1 MQHEKVFI
9 DTNILLSPNFDFS
22 KYKKVYTAITCIE
35 ELDGLK
41 HNEKVGYQARQAI
54 KNIINADNVEVKI
67 NCSYSGTNKFLEHK
81 NDNIIL
87 AFAYETYTLDNECIF
102 LTDDYNLFLKAKTL
116 NLPCSLFENRDK
128 EDNYAGWKII
138 EMDEIELANF
148 YENEVKVNKWD
159 LHINE
164 YLLIKSKEEN
174 RIVDSWV
181 WTDKG
186 FRHIATKRVNSNL
199 LGKLSLKD
207 EYQVCAIDSMFHNKM
222 TMVKGKAGSG
232 KSLLSL
238 SYAISM
244 FEKGTY
250 DKLII
255 FANPTPAR
263 NSSKLGFYPGTR
275 LEKILE
281 TSTGNMLISKIGDR
295 IQLEQ
300 LINQN
305 KINIL
310 PFCDI
315 RGYDTTNMKAIVY
328 IPEAQN
334 LDIELMKIAIQR
346 IGDDCQLIIDGDYNA
361 QVDLQAFEGNN
372 NGMKRVSEV
381 FRGQS
386 FYGEIELPIIYR
398 SKMAE
403 WAENL

>member
-1 MQHEKVFI
+1 M
-9 DTNILLSPNFDFS
+9 D
-22 KYKKVYTAITCIE
+22 
-35 ELDGLK
+35 
-41 HNEKVGYQARQAI
+41 
-54 KNIINADNVEVKI
+54 EVK
-67 NCSYSGTNKFLEHK
+67 
-81 NDNIIL
+81 
-87 AFAYETYTLDNECIF
+87 
-102 LTDDYNLFLKAKTL
+102 
-116 NLPCSLFENRDK
+116 
-128 EDNYAGWKII
+128 
-138 EMDEIELANF
+138 LANF

-159 LHINE
+159 LYINE
-164 YLLIKSKEEN
+164 YLLIKSKEEDK
-174 RIVDSWV
+174 IVDSWV

-244 FEKGTY
+244 IEKGTY

-381 FRGQS
+381 FRGQN
-386 FYGEIELPIIYR
+386 FYGEVELPIVYR

>member
-1 MQHEKVFI
+1 MHYEKVFV
-9 DTNILLSPNFDFS
+9 DTNVLLSPNFDFS

-41 HNEKVGYQARQAI
+41 HDEKVGYQARQAI

-116 NLPCSLFENRDK
+116 NLPCSLFENKDK
-128 EDNYAGWKII
+128 EDNYTGWKII

-186 FRHIATKRVNSNL
+186 FRRIAAKRVNSNL

-244 FEKGTY
+244 IEKGTY

-372 NGMKRVSEV
+372 NGMRRVSEV

-386 FYGEIELPIIYR
+386 FYGEVELPIIYR

>member
-1 MQHEKVFI
+1 MHYEKVFV
-9 DTNILLSPNFDFS
+9 DTNVLLSPNFNFS
-22 KYKKVYTAITCIE
+22 DYKKVYTSIVNIE

-41 HNEKVGYQARQAI
+41 LNEKIGYQARQAI
-54 KNIINADNVEVKI
+54 KNIINANNVEIKFHYA
-67 NCSYSGTNKFLEHK
+67 CSGTNKFFEHK

-87 AFAYETYTLDNECIF
+87 SFAYETYTLDNDCVF
-102 LTDDYNLFLKAKTL
+102 LTDDYNLFLKAKIL
-116 NLPCSLFENRDK
+116 KLPCSLFENKDK
-128 EDNYAGWKII
+128 EDNYTGWKII
-138 EMDEIELANF
+138 EMNEIELANF

-222 TMVKGKAGSG
+222 TMVKGRAGSG

-244 FEKGTY
+244 IEKGTY

-372 NGMKRVSEV
+372 NGMRRVSEV

-386 FYGEIELPIIYR
+386 FYGEVELPIIYR

>member
-1 MQHEKVFI
+1 MQYEKVFV
-9 DTNILLSPNFDFS
+9 DSNVLLSPNFDFS

-41 HNEKVGYQARQAI
+41 HDEKVGYQARQAI

-102 LTDDYNLFLKAKTL
+102 LTDDYNLFLKAKAL
-116 NLPCSLFENRDK
+116 NLPCSLFENKDK
-128 EDNYAGWKII
+128 EDDYTGWKII

-244 FEKGTY
+244 IEKGTY

-372 NGMKRVSEV
+372 NGMRRVSEV

-386 FYGEIELPIIYR
+386 FYGEVELPIVYR

>member
-1 MQHEKVFI
+1 MQYETVFV
-9 DTNILLSPNFDFS
+9 DSNVLLSPNFDFS

-54 KNIINADNVEVKI
+54 KNIIDADNVEVKI

-116 NLPCSLFENRDK
+116 NLPCSLFENRDIK
-128 EDNYAGWKII
+128 DNYTGWKII

-148 YENEVKVNKWD
+148 YEDEVKANKWD
-159 LHINE
+159 LYINE
-164 YLLIKSKEEN
+164 YLLIKSKEEDK
-174 RIVDSWV
+174 IVDSWV

-186 FRHIATKRVNSNL
+186 FRHITAKRVNSNL

-222 TMVKGKAGSG
+222 TIVKGKAGSG

-238 SYAISM
+238 SYTISM
-244 FEKGTY
+244 IEKGVY

-255 FANPTPAR
+255 FVNNLPTR
-263 NSSKLGFYPGTR
+263 NAV
-275 LEKILE
+275 
-281 TSTGNMLISKIGDR
+281 KIGFLPGSKDEKLLDSQ
-295 IQLEQ
+295 IGHMLGCKFGDKSIIEQ
-300 LINQN
+300 MIHQN
-305 KINIL
+305 KLLLL
-310 PFCDI
+310 PFSDI
-315 RGYDTTNMKAIVY
+315 RGFDTTNSKAIVY
-328 IPEAQN
+328 ITEAQN
-334 LDIELMKIAIQR
+334 LDISLIKLAIQR
-346 IGDDCQLIIDGDYNA
+346 ISEDCQLIIDGDYNS

-372 NGMKRVSEV
+372 NGMRRVSEV

-386 FYGEIELPIIYR
+386 FYGEVELPIIYR

>member
-1 MQHEKVFI
+1 MQYEKVFV
-9 DTNILLSPNFDFS
+9 DSNVLLSPNFNFS
-22 KYKKVYTAITCIE
+22 DYKKVYTSIVNIE

-41 HNEKVGYQARQAI
+41 LNEKIGYQARQAI
-54 KNIINADNVEVKI
+54 KNIINANNVEVKI

-87 AFAYETYTLDNECIF
+87 AFAYEIYTLDNECIF
-102 LTDDYNLFLKAKTL
+102 LTNDYNLFLKAKTL
-116 NLPCSLFENRDK
+116 NLPCSLFENKDK
-128 EDNYAGWKII
+128 EDNYTGWKII
-138 EMDEIELANF
+138 EMNEVELANF

-186 FRHIATKRVNSNL
+186 FRRIAAKRVNSNL

-238 SYAISM
+238 SYAVSM
-244 FEKGTY
+244 IEKGTY

-372 NGMKRVSEV
+372 NGMRRVSEV

-386 FYGEIELPIIYR
+386 FYGEVELPIIYR

-403 WAENL
+403 WAEKL

>member
-1 MQHEKVFI
+1 MQYEKIFI
-9 DTNILLSPNFDFS
+9 DTNVVLSPTFDFS
-22 KYKKVYTAITCIE
+22 KYKKVYIAITSIE

-41 HNEKVGYQARQAI
+41 HDEKVGYQARQAI

-67 NCSYSGTNKFLEHK
+67 SYSFGGTNKFFEHK

-87 AFAYETYTLDNECIF
+87 AFAYETYTLDNDCVF
-102 LTDDYNLFLKAKTL
+102 LTDDYNLFLKAKIL
-116 NLPCSLFENRDK
+116 KLPCSLFENKDK
-128 EDNYAGWKII
+128 EDNYTGWKII
-138 EMDEIELANF
+138 EMNEVELANF
-148 YENEVKVNKWD
+148 YENEVKANKWD
-159 LHINE
+159 LHMNE

-199 LGKLSLKD
+199 FGKLSLKD

-244 FEKGTY
+244 IEKGTY

-255 FANPTPAR
+255 FANPTPTR

-346 IGDDCQLIIDGDYNA
+346 IGDDCQLIIDGDYNS
-361 QVDLQAFEGNN
+361 QVDLQAFERNN
-372 NGMKRVSEV
+372 NGMRRVSEI

-386 FYGEIELPIIYR
+386 FYGEVELPIIYR

>member
-1 MQHEKVFI
+1 MQYEKVFV
-9 DTNILLSPNFDFS
+9 DSNVLLSPNFDFS
-22 KYKKVYTAITCIE
+22 NYKKIYISIVTIE

-41 HNEKVGYQARQAI
+41 HDEKVGYQARQAI

-87 AFAYETYTLDNECIF
+87 AFAYETYTLDNKCIF

-116 NLPCSLFENRDK
+116 NLPCSLFENKDK
-128 EDNYAGWKII
+128 EDNYTGWKII
-138 EMDEIELANF
+138 EMDEAELANF
-148 YENEVKVNKWD
+148 YESEVKANKWD
-159 LHINE
+159 LHMNE

-174 RIVDSWV
+174 KIVDSWV

-244 FEKGTY
+244 IEKGAY

-275 LEKILE
+275 LEEILE

-361 QVDLQAFEGNN
+361 QVDLQAFEGSN
-372 NGMKRVSEV
+372 NGMRRVSEV

-386 FYGEIELPIIYR
+386 FYGEVELPIIYR

>member
-1 MQHEKVFI
+1 MQYETVFV
-9 DTNILLSPNFDFS
+9 DTNAILSPNFNFS
-22 KYKKVYTAITCIE
+22 NYKKIYISIVTIE
-35 ELDGLK
+35 ELDRLK
-41 HNEKVGYQARQAI
+41 YNEKVWYQARQAI

-116 NLPCSLFENRDK
+116 NLPCSLFENKDK
-128 EDNYAGWKII
+128 EDNYTGWKMI
-138 EMDEIELANF
+138 EMNEVELANF
-148 YENEVKVNKWD
+148 YESEVKVNKWD

-181 WTDKG
+181 WTDKE

-244 FEKGTY
+244 IEKGIY

-281 TSTGNMLISKIGDR
+281 TSTGNMLISKIGDG

-310 PFCDI
+310 AFCDI

-346 IGDDCQLIIDGDYNA
+346 IGDDCQLIIDGDYNV

-372 NGMKRVSEV
+372 NGMRRVSEV

-386 FYGEIELPIIYR
+386 FYGEVELPIIYR

>member
-1 MQHEKVFI
+1 MQYEKVFV
-9 DTNILLSPNFDFS
+9 DSNVLLSPNFDFS

-41 HNEKVGYQARQAI
+41 HDEKVGYQARQAI

-116 NLPCSLFENRDK
+116 NLPCSLFGNRDK

-138 EMDEIELANF
+138 EMNEVELANF
-148 YENEVKVNKWD
+148 YESEVKANKWD
-159 LHINE
+159 LYINE
-164 YLLIKSKEEN
+164 YLLIKSKEEDK
-174 RIVDSWV
+174 IVDSWV

-244 FEKGTY
+244 IEKGVY

-255 FANPTPAR
+255 FVNPTPAR

-386 FYGEIELPIIYR
+386 FYGEVELPIIYR

>member
-1 MQHEKVFI
+1 MQHEKVFV
-9 DTNILLSPNFDFS
+9 DSNVLLSPNFDFS

-41 HNEKVGYQARQAI
+41 HDEKVGYQARQAI

-67 NCSYSGTNKFLEHK
+67 NYSYSGANKFLEHK

-87 AFAYETYTLDNECIF
+87 AFAYETYASDNDCVF
-102 LTDDYNLFLKAKTL
+102 LTDDYNLFLKAKAL
-116 NLPCSLFENRDK
+116 NLPCSLFENRDIK
-128 EDNYAGWKII
+128 DNYTGWKII

-148 YENEVKVNKWD
+148 YEDEVKANKWD
-159 LHINE
+159 LYINE
-164 YLLIKSKEEN
+164 YLLIKSKEEDK
-174 RIVDSWV
+174 IVDSWI

-222 TMVKGKAGSG
+222 TMIKGKAGSG

-238 SYAISM
+238 SYAMSM
-244 FEKGTY
+244 IEKGTY

-255 FANPTPAR
+255 FTNPTPAR

-386 FYGEIELPIIYR
+386 FYGEVELPIIYR

-403 WAENL
+403 WAEKL

>member
-1 MQHEKVFI
+1 MQYEKVFV
-9 DTNILLSPNFDFS
+9 DSNVLLSPNFDFS
-22 KYKKVYTAITCIE
+22 NYKKIYISIVTIE

-41 HNEKVGYQARQAI
+41 HDEKVGYQARQAI

-87 AFAYETYTLDNECIF
+87 AFAYETYTLDNKCIF

-116 NLPCSLFENRDK
+116 NLPCSLFENKDK
-128 EDNYAGWKII
+128 EDNYTGWKII
-138 EMDEIELANF
+138 EMDEAELANF
-148 YENEVKVNKWD
+148 YESEVKANKWD
-159 LHINE
+159 LHMNE

-174 RIVDSWV
+174 KIVDSWV

-244 FEKGTY
+244 IEKGAY

-361 QVDLQAFEGNN
+361 QVDLQAFEGSN
-372 NGMKRVSEV
+372 NGMRRVSEV

-386 FYGEIELPIIYR
+386 FYGEVELPIIYR

>member
-1 MQHEKVFI
+1 MQYEKVFV
-9 DTNILLSPNFDFS
+9 DSNVLLSPNFNFS
-22 KYKKVYTAITCIE
+22 DYKKVYTSIVNIE

-41 HNEKVGYQARQAI
+41 LNEKIGYQARQAV
-54 KNIINADNVEVKI
+54 KNIINANNVEIKFH
-67 NCSYSGTNKFLEHK
+67 YAFSGTNKFLEHK

-87 AFAYETYTLDNECIF
+87 AFAYEIYTLDNECIF
-102 LTDDYNLFLKAKTL
+102 LTDDYNLFLKAKAL
-116 NLPCSLFENRDK
+116 NLPCSLFENKDK
-128 EDNYAGWKII
+128 EDNYTGWKMI
-138 EMDEIELANF
+138 EMNEVELADF

-186 FRHIATKRVNSNL
+186 FRHITTKRVNSNL

-244 FEKGTY
+244 IEKGTY